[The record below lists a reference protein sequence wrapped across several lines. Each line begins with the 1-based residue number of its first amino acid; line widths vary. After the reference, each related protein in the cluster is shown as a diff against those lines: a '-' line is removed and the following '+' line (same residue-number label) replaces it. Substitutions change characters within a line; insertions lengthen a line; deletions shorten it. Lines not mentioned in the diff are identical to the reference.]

1 MNVWLRVLVFA
12 VASSPFLA
20 YANCLR
26 VEGVTFEVV
35 GERHVLLSRE
45 NKNLAILIVNHPMY
59 EGSYKGNLPRD
70 AALNVRFFSPTVCSG
85 QRLQINNQL
94 VQIDAIQLIP
104 K

>member
-1 MNVWLRVLVFA
+1 MSFWPRVLASA
-12 VASSPFLA
+12 VASLPLLA
-20 YANCLR
+20 CATCLG

-45 NKNLAILIVNHPMY
+45 SKNLAILIVNHPMY
-59 EGSYKGNLPRD
+59 EGGYKGNLPRD

-94 VQIDAIQLIP
+94 VQINTIQLIP